1 LKRES
6 EGEFE
11 KFDALAKKIFS
22 VPHKELQ
29 EREKEWKA
37 GRAEQKKKK
46 RAKT

>member
-1 LKRES
+1 LKS

-11 KFDALAKKIFS
+11 KFDALARKILS

-37 GRAEQKKKK
+37 GRASRKKKK